1 MHFEDAAPG
10 QAVAGFAR
18 DVTLTD
24 LVMYAGATWDFH
36 RFHYDP
42 AFVRARG
49 FPAPFADGQMVGALL
64 AKQLVDWAG
73 PDAFVRRLRYRL
85 RAMIFA
91 GERVTGTG
99 AVTATRVEEG
109 RPLVECSLTLRKDDG
124 TVVVS
129 DALGV
134 VELPRRRTEG
144 TP

>member
-1 MHFEDAAPG
+1 MRFEDVVPG
-10 QAVAGFAR
+10 QAVPGFSR
-18 DVTLTD
+18 QLTLTD

-36 RFHYDP
+36 RLHYDP

-49 FPAPFADGQMVGALL
+49 HPAPFVDGQMVGALL

-99 AVTATRVEEG
+99 TVTATRIQDG
-109 RPLVECSLTLRKDDG
+109 RPLVVCALALTKDDG
-124 TVVVS
+124 TEVVTG
-129 DALGV
+129 ALGI
-134 VELPRRRTEG
+134 VEVPRRRTEV